1 MFIIDAP
8 SMLIG
13 ALFFSGFWPLF
24 LTIVFIIVAILSST
38 SEAFTVSYIA
48 TVIFAILLAIF
59 TTVNPF
65 VAIWNHPAMAFG
77 LLIAYIGVGSLY
89 SVYKY
94 SVTFRKIVASVS
106 KAKAEYINLNNLNI
120 AVTDPIPE
128 LYMLNW
134 KSFRYNNSYYT
145 NGYDHS
151 YYTKERRIDKTRIMN
166 WIVFWPFSAVGVF
179 VADPLHALVTHAYN
193 MMVSTYKLIRTNI
206 IKGYLNES
214 DLD

>member
-65 VAIWNHPAMAFG
+65 VAIWNHPATAFG

-128 LYMLNW
+128 RYMSNW
-134 KSFRYNNSYYT
+134 KSYRYN
-145 NGYDHS
+145 HS
-151 YYTKERRIDKTRIMN
+151 YYTKGGIDKTRIMN
-166 WIVFWPFSAVGVF
+166 WIAFWPFSAVGVF

-193 MMVSTYKLIRTNI
+193 MMVSTYKLIRANI
-206 IKGYLNES
+206 IKGHLNES